1 MDDHLDP
8 AAIKGAFEFLKPL
21 WKYRFMTT
29 VLRSLDEQGVFAKR
43 LIRRYSDLKSVFDAL
58 PPSSDV
64 LRDPWQPQSWVKLSD
79 CRTADEVA
87 EKEQS
92 DYARDQ
98 FIEYKNM
105 LQDAEQKFGWPSKTM
120 SVLTAKM
127 NPRDGYSAHCELLER
142 IAAHRWWN
150 FMGRVEAKRIERQ
163 KAGGLPPD
171 LP

>member
-1 MDDHLDP
+1 MDDHLAP

-29 VLRSLDEQGVFAKR
+29 VLRSLDEQGVFAER
-43 LIRRYSDLKSVFDAL
+43 LIRRYSDLKNVFYAL

-64 LRDPWQPQSWVKLSD
+64 LRDPWQPRSWVKLSD

-92 DYARDQ
+92 DNARNQ
-98 FIEYKNM
+98 FIEYKDT
-105 LQDAEQKFGWPSKTM
+105 LQDVARKFGWPSDTM
-120 SVLTAKM
+120 SRLTATM
-127 NPRDGYSAHCELLER
+127 NPRDGYSAHCGFLER

-163 KAGGLPPD
+163 KAGGLPPG
-171 LP
+171 